1 MHISD
6 TGVLDASA
14 YESADE
20 HGPERETSWAY
31 LAVVVP
37 LVFLYAVVTLLSA
50 VATSASG
57 IGVSWFPVG

>member
-6 TGVLDASA
+6 TGLSDASA

-20 HGPERETSWAY
+20 YGPEETIPWAY

-37 LVFLYAVVTLLSA
+37 LAFLYAVVALLTA

-57 IGVSWFPVG
+57 IGVSWFPLG

>member
-6 TGVLDASA
+6 TEVFDASA
-14 YESADE
+14 YVPADE
-20 HGPERETSWAY
+20 YGPEETIPWAY

-37 LVFLYAVVTLLSA
+37 LVFLYAAAALLTA

-57 IGVSWFPVG
+57 VGISWFPVG